1 MPFNNNVVSFKKF
14 NLPLVVISL
23 LAAVLIGLIGRYFL
37 QHNNFSPTDPSTV
50 TSTNVIPQKNDSLQ
64 SILADEKSKLA
75 TTSERQAQLE
85 KSIQQAEQL
94 IASSDAMLAAHNS
107 NSRPDQM
114 GSSTPDT
121 DVIRNKLDQL
131 RLDTK

>member
-1 MPFNNNVVSFKKF
+1 MPFKNIVVYFKKF
-14 NLPLVVISL
+14 NLPSVGVSL
-23 LAAVLIGLIGRYFL
+23 LAAVLIGLVGRYFL
-37 QHNNFSPTDPSTV
+37 QHNNYSPTASSTV
-50 TSTNVIPQKNDSLQ
+50 SSTNIIPQKDDSLQ

-75 TTSERQAQLE
+75 TTSARQVHLE

-94 IASSDAMLAAHNS
+94 VASSDAILASHNS
-107 NSRPDQM
+107 HSRPEQM

-121 DVIRNKLDQL
+121 EAIRNKLDQL